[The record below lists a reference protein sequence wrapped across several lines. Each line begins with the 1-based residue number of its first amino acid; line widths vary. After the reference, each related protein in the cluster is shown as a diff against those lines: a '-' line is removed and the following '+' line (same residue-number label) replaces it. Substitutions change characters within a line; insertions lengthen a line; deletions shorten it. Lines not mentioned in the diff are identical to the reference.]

1 MLHLHL
7 SRLVKTLPC
16 FQRVTIVLSE
26 SQTNK
31 ANYFTQC
38 RFRTQSSDVVK
49 VNVLEH
55 TEYSCMK
62 DKLAAEEEGG
72 TIGPLGKVYKSSGF
86 TVLTLHNEQVCKHIL
101 DSGLI
106 VVQKMLYLNALSL
119 TAPNNSR
126 LVNGDN
132 LLKPFLNCVFCQ
144 VDQYIQWRQSSA
156 EIRRDCSWELHI
168 NS

>member
-7 SRLVKTLPC
+7 SRVVKTLPC
-16 FQRVTIVLSE
+16 LQRVTFVLSE
-26 SQTNK
+26 SQGNRATL
-31 ANYFTQC
+31 FTQC

-49 VNVLEH
+49 VDVLEH
-55 TEYSCMK
+55 TEYSYMK
-62 DKLAAEEEGG
+62 DQLAAEEEGG

-119 TAPNNSR
+119 TSPNNSR
-126 LVNGDN
+126 LVNGED
-132 LLKPFLNCVFCQ
+132 LRPETFDFVFCQ
-144 VDQYIQWRQSSA
+144 VDHYIQ
-156 EIRRDCSWELHI
+156 
-168 NS
+168 